1 MKNYY
6 KLKCLVTES
15 FYENLLDKE
24 LNYTIGQTASKCFV
38 DFSRRL
44 SKKNIES
51 VIVISTILTRL
62 VIHEPKELKNF
73 LEDYNK
79 MLEILKKFNLD
90 DYLEEEEKEDILYD
104 IDCIEACIEK
114 HVKKD

>member
-15 FYENLLDKE
+15 FYEDLLDKE
-24 LNYTIGQTASKCFV
+24 LNYTSGQTANKCFV

-104 IDCIEACIEK
+104 IDCIEACIET